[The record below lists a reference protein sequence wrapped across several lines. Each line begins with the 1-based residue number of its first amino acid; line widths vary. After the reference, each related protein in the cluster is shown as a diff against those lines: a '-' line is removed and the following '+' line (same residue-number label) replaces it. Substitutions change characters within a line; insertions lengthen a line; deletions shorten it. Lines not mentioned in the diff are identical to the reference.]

1 MLPRKNTFV
10 RFDYLIKNEEVLSDM
25 NDSLKKSTSLTEQE
39 QLSQFRLLAA
49 KYNLELDLSQPV
61 ELNDSGLDFLAASA
75 RSTDGTAWILRTPRR
90 PDVIQSAAYEAKV
103 LQLVG
108 RLLPVAVPGRQINRP
123 DLIAYRKLSGTP
135 AATIDTAAMAYK
147 WHIDPEAPSP
157 EFVQSLAAAMA
168 ALHRI
173 DGRTAEQA
181 GLLTVAAGDLR
192 AGALARMEIVRQAY
206 GVSEELWER
215 WQAWLADASYWPEHT
230 SLIHGDLHPGHI
242 LVDEKERVC
251 GLLDWTE
258 AECGDPAAD
267 FTAFYTVFGEEA
279 LSELLEQYAQAGGRV
294 WPRMKEH
301 IVQLQGAYAVTI
313 ALFAL
318 KSGLEQYAD
327 MAREA
332 LGVPVP
338 KSAD

>member
-1 MLPRKNTFV
+1 
-10 RFDYLIKNEEVLSDM
+10 M
-25 NDSLKKSTSLTEQE
+25 NDSTKKSTQLTEQE
-39 QLSQFRLLAA
+39 QLNQFRVLAV
-49 KYNLELDLSQPV
+49 KYNLKLDLSQSM

-75 RSTDGTAWILRTPRR
+75 RTTDGAAWMLRIPRR
-90 PDVIQSAAYEAKV
+90 PDVIQSAVYEAKV
-103 LQLVG
+103 LELVS
-108 RLLPVAVPGRQINRP
+108 RKLPVAVPGWQINRP
-123 DLIAYRKLSGTP
+123 DFIAYRKLPGTP
-135 AATIDTAAMAYK
+135 AATIDTTAMAYK
-147 WHIDPEAPSP
+147 WHIDPEALSS
-157 EFVQSLAAAMA
+157 EFVQSLAAAIA

-173 DGRTAEQA
+173 NGRTAEQA
-181 GLLTVAAGDLR
+181 GLLAVEAGDLR
-192 AGALARMEIVRQAY
+192 AGASARMEVVRQAY

-215 WQAWLADASYWPEHT
+215 WQAWLADASYWPQHT

-242 LVDEKERVC
+242 LVDENERVC

-267 FTAFYTVFGEEA
+267 FSAFYTVFGEEA
-279 LSELLEQYAQAGGRV
+279 LSRLLEEYEKAGGRV

-301 IVQLQGAYAVTI
+301 IVQFQVAYPVSI

-332 LGVPVP
+332 LGVPVI
-338 KSAD
+338 KREE